1 MNNKYIQRV
10 PTMRIGMIIGIVLGR
25 ALWGLVLDAE
35 SSKKK
40 PRQNLLDAERGR
52 DRLTVNN

>member
-1 MNNKYIQRV
+1 
-10 PTMRIGMIIGIVLGR
+10 MIIGIVLGR